1 MQLPV
6 QPQPVQLEPEQLEPE
21 QEQARTLQ
29 PRPEPQRVPM
39 LRPARVIRQQVLM
52 LR

>member
-6 QPQPVQLEPEQLEPE
+6 QPQPVQLEPEQLEP
-21 QEQARTLQ
+21 EQARTLQ

-39 LRPARVIRQQVLM
+39 LRPARVLRQQVLM